1 MLIAELVVA
10 IAMLLV
16 SVWGLRSVSRDYG
29 RAGFA
34 PHSSQRYAL
43 GLLLLL
49 TASSAIQLWQHPE
62 SMSHW
67 FLLGFNAVA
76 VLAALVAARR
86 RRRQA
91 SGSPASQGR
100 AA

>member
-16 SVWGLRSVSRDYG
+16 SVWGLRSVSDYG

-49 TASSAIQLWQHPE
+49 TASSTIQLWQHPE